1 MRKKF
6 YTQILVLAY
15 SLFLLPLFMG
25 SCIKTGTCHQAIKV
39 VNNSENTISVRNL
52 SMYQHDGV
60 EYVWL
65 FDKGQSVSPQETA
78 TIQVIIRRCLEE
90 YRNVPMEYYVLPD
103 SFPCIETTR
112 DSLYIVYDILKTIDL
127 DELGVDSLVKTD
139 YTVYY
144 P

>member
-1 MRKKF
+1 MKKRNQTHLF
-6 YTQILVLAY
+6 TFAI
-15 SLFLLPLFMG
+15 SLLLLPLFVG

-52 SMYQHDGV
+52 SMSQHNGV

-65 FDKGQSVSPQETA
+65 FDEGQSVSPQETA
-78 TIQVIIRRCLEE
+78 SIQVIIRSCLET
-90 YRNVPMEYYVLPD
+90 YYNSPMVYYVLPD
-103 SFPCIETTR
+103 DFPSIKTTR
-112 DSLYIVYDILKTIDL
+112 DSLYIVYNVLKTIDL
-127 DELGVDSLVKTD
+127 QELGVDSLVKTD

>member
-6 YTQILVLAY
+6 YTHILVLAY

-52 SMYQHDGV
+52 SMSQHDGV

-78 TIQVIIRRCLEE
+78 TIQVIIRRFLEE
-90 YRNVPMEYYVLPD
+90 YRNTPMYYILPEGYP
-103 SFPCIETTR
+103 SIKTTR
-112 DSLYIVYDILKTIDL
+112 DSLFIVYDILKTIDL
-127 DELGVDSLVKTD
+127 DELGVDSLVRTD

>member
-1 MRKKF
+1 MKTKLQ
-6 YTQILVLAY
+6 THICTI
-15 SLFLLPLFMG
+15 SCTLFLLHLLMV
-25 SCIKTGTCHQAIKV
+25 SCIKPKTCHQAVKV

-52 SMYQHDGV
+52 SMSQHDGV

-90 YRNVPMEYYVLPD
+90 YRNTPMYYILPEGYP
-103 SFPCIETTR
+103 SIKTTR
-112 DSLYIVYDILKTIDL
+112 DSLFIVYDILKTIDL
-127 DELGVDSLVKTD
+127 DELGVDSLVRTD

>member
-1 MRKKF
+1 MKTKLQ
-6 YTQILVLAY
+6 THICTVACT
-15 SLFLLPLFMG
+15 LFLLHLFMG
-25 SCIKTGTCHQAIKV
+25 SCIKTKTCHQAVKV

-52 SMYQHDGV
+52 SMSQHDGV

-90 YRNVPMEYYVLPD
+90 YRNTPMYYILPEGYP
-103 SFPCIETTR
+103 SIKTTR

-127 DELGVDSLVKTD
+127 DELGVDSLVRTD

>member
-52 SMYQHDGV
+52 SMSQHDGV

-90 YRNVPMEYYVLPD
+90 YRNTPMYYILPEGYP
-103 SFPCIETTR
+103 SIKTTR
-112 DSLYIVYDILKTIDL
+112 DSLFIVYDILKTIDL
-127 DELGVDSLVKTD
+127 DELGVDSLVRTD

>member
-1 MRKKF
+1 MKTKLQ
-6 YTQILVLAY
+6 THICTI
-15 SLFLLPLFMG
+15 SCTLFLLHLLMV
-25 SCIKTGTCHQAIKV
+25 SCIKPKTCHQAVKV

-65 FDKGQSVSPQETA
+65 FDEGQSVSPQETA

-90 YRNVPMEYYVLPD
+90 YRNTPMYYILPEGYP
-103 SFPCIETTR
+103 SIKTTR
-112 DSLYIVYDILKTIDL
+112 DSLFIVYDILKTIDL
-127 DELGVDSLVKTD
+127 DELGVDSLVRAD